1 MYCGLAPEPAAAAY
15 GVEKPDFLMTQMIKN
30 LGYTFVGMSILAL
43 LLLNGMGVGK
53 AIAWSAIP
61 WVLNSLSSVW
71 NGDGKKMGMTE
82 NSEYLLLAIN
92 AAVMYCGFTD
102 TNADLAAKCYAGW
115 TALNGVYMALSPAKG
130 AEMWG
135 VKTDAKTEAMMKNFG
150 YSLASYA
157 ALVWFGNAGTEV
169 TTAIGYSWCGML
181 LSLVDGLY
189 VSKSFDA
196 MGSAKEPAYVW
207 GVIQLAVIAA
217 TLVE

>member
-30 LGYTFVGMSILAL
+30 LGYTFVGMSILSL

-102 TNADLAAKCYAGW
+102 TSATAA
-115 TALNGVYMALSPAKG
+115 SP
-130 AEMWG
+130 
-135 VKTDAKTEAMMKNFG
+135 
-150 YSLASYA
+150 
-157 ALVWFGNAGTEV
+157 
-169 TTAIGYSWCGML
+169 
-181 LSLVDGLY
+181 
-189 VSKSFDA
+189 
-196 MGSAKEPAYVW
+196 
-207 GVIQLAVIAA
+207 
-217 TLVE
+217 